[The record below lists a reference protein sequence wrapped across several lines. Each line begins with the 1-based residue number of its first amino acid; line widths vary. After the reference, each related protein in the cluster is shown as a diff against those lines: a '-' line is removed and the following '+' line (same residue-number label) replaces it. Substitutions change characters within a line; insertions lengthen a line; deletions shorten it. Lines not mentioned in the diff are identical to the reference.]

1 MSALSIVDAH
11 HHIWRR
17 ADLPW
22 LSGPMQPRI
31 FGPYEAIR
39 RDYLIGEYLDDLAGS
54 PVTRS
59 VYVQANWAPERFEDE
74 VAWVQAVADD
84 TGWPHAIVG
93 YADLLAADV
102 RPRLDRLAKYPRLRG
117 VRMQLHWHEN
127 ETYRFAP
134 RPDLALD
141 PVLQRNVARLA
152 DYDLVFD
159 LQVFAGQ
166 MAGAAE
172 LAAACP
178 DITFVL
184 QHAGMLEDLSPAGR
198 AEWRAGM
205 ERLAARPNVFSKL
218 SAFGT
223 FIHRNDPTH
232 VAGILRDTV
241 AIFGADRCLFGSN
254 FPIEKLWTSY
264 GALLDAFRDAAAGLD
279 AAARAAIFEKT
290 AVRIYRLQAEA
301 TPYTH

>member
-1 MSALSIVDAH
+1 MSGPSIVDAH
-11 HHIWRR
+11 HHVWRQ

-22 LSGPMQPRI
+22 LLGPMQPRI

-54 PVTRS
+54 GVTRS
-59 VYVQANWAPERFEDE
+59 VYVQANWAPDRFEDE
-74 VAWVQAVADD
+74 VAWAQRVADES
-84 TGWPHAIVG
+84 GWPHAIVG

-102 RPRLDRLAKYPRLRG
+102 RPQLDRLAKYPLLRG

-127 ETYRFAP
+127 EMYRFAAH
-134 RPDLALD
+134 PDLALD

-152 DYDLVFD
+152 EYDLVFD

-178 DITFVL
+178 DVTFVL
-184 QHAGMLEDLSPAGR
+184 QHAGMLADLSPEGR
-198 AEWRAGM
+198 TEWRAGM
-205 ERLAARPNVFSKL
+205 ERLAVRPNVVSKL

-223 FIHRNDPTH
+223 FIHRNDPAH
-232 VAGILRDTV
+232 IGGILRDTV
-241 AIFGADRCLFGSN
+241 GMFGADRCLFGSN

-264 GALLDAFRDAAAGLD
+264 GALLDAFLD
-279 AAARAAIFEKT
+279 VASDLPDDARAAVFEAT
-290 AVRIYRLQAEA
+290 AMRVYRL
-301 TPYTH
+301 